1 MQHFTPL
8 ILSNSDD
15 PQLLPHLNEPDSPE
29 RFCQDVCQLFISAYM
44 LNINHTICYTLP
56 DVVIAS
62 VYMLGSL
69 MVYRIFAKLLS
80 RSAINVKSELFHFSL
95 S

>member
-1 MQHFTPL
+1 
-8 ILSNSDD
+8 
-15 PQLLPHLNEPDSPE
+15 
-29 RFCQDVCQLFISAYM
+29 M

-56 DVVIAS
+56 DVVIES

-69 MVYRIFAKLLS
+69 MVYMILAKLLS